1 MNAGALAE
9 ILARTDVWR
18 GGAPVQAE
26 IPALESGFP
35 ALDAELP
42 GGGWA
47 HGSLA
52 EILSDGAGQGEC
64 ALVLP
69 ALQRLTDDGRTL
81 LFVAP
86 PYVLHA
92 PAWRA
97 AGIDLERLLVVAP
110 ERPRD
115 LLWTAEVAL
124 ASGAPGAVLVWSER
138 IAARDVRRLQVA
150 AAGQATLAFLFRPL
164 GARNDASAAALRL
177 AVSAG
182 ARGRLHIE
190 LIKRRG
196 PPCGRTLCVERPH
209 PFFWYD
215 KYNSDDS
222 DDPDDSTI
230 GMAGAPS
237 ATPPARSPL
246 SRVFA

>member
-35 ALDAELP
+35 VLDAELP

-47 HGSLA
+47 RGSLA
-52 EILSDGAGQGEC
+52 EILSDGAGQGEG
-64 ALVLP
+64 ALLLP
-69 ALQRLTDDGRTL
+69 ALRRLTEAGRPL

-86 PYVLHA
+86 PYALHA

-97 AGIDLERLLVVAP
+97 AGVDLDRLFVAAP
-110 ERPRD
+110 AHSRD
-115 LLWTAEVAL
+115 RLWTAETAL
-124 ASGAPGAVLVWSER
+124 SSGAPGAVLVWSER

-150 AAGQATLAFLFRPL
+150 ASRHATLAFLFRPL
-164 GARNDASAAALRL
+164 SARGEASAAALRL
-177 AVSAG
+177 AVSPGERSA
-182 ARGRLHIE
+182 LYIE

-209 PFFWYD
+209 SFFWHD
-215 KYNSDDS
+215 NHNSDDS
-222 DDPDDSTI
+222 GI
-230 GMAGAPS
+230 GVAGTPSAPS
-237 ATPPARSPL
+237 PARSPR